1 MRMRVTWRAACGLGL
16 VLSGL
21 GVQAASIGTGPFGR
35 APHIMGVVKA
45 GDAEEVARDF
55 AEPLTRPLTVDIA
68 PLSHPQEL
76 MKIGLWLRERQPA
89 MALELRGSCVGACA
103 KSILMSGKV
112 TRIEPGTLIA
122 FGGMTETMARRKD
135 QIDAGDLFIQGND
148 MSEASRDRFLKQY
161 EGPINQSL
169 AVRALAAQQAPL
181 PPRVK
186 AFLAATTDSWKTVSQ
201 RFGADTRFIIRAD
214 KHQCMWWVPDA
225 QGLKQLG
232 LDVPDYQPVSVAE
245 AASLLKLPEGFIY
258 VGPALDVLPEQPLC
272 LGQKKNLSFPP
283 LP

>member
-1 MRMRVTWRAACGLGL
+1 MQMHVTWRAACGLGL

-21 GVQAASIGTGPFGR
+21 AAQAASIGTGPFGL
-35 APHIMGVVKA
+35 APHITGVVMA
-45 GDAEEVARDF
+45 GDAEEVAHDF
-55 AEPLTRPLTVDIA
+55 AAPLSRPLSVDIA

-76 MKIGLWLRERQPA
+76 MKIGLWLRERQL
-89 MALELRGSCVGACA
+89 ALALRGSCVGACA

-122 FGGMTETMARRKD
+122 LGGMTETMARRKD
-135 QIDAGDLFIQGND
+135 QIDAGDLFIQGNAT
-148 MSEASRDRFLKQY
+148 SEASRDRFLQQY
-161 EGPINQSL
+161 EGPIKNSL

-201 RFGADTRFIIRAD
+201 RFGTDTRFIIRAER
-214 KHQCMWWVPDA
+214 HQCMWWVPDA
-225 QGLKQLG
+225 EGLKQLG
-232 LDVPDYQPVSVAE
+232 LEVPDYQPVSATE
-245 AASLLKLPEGFIY
+245 AARLLEMPEAFIY
-258 VGPALDVLPEQPLC
+258 VGPALDALPEQPLC
-272 LGQKKNLSFPP
+272 PGAKGINFPP

>member
-1 MRMRVTWRAACGLGL
+1 MRMRVTWRVACGLGL
-16 VLSGL
+16 GLWGL
-21 GVQAASIGTGPFGR
+21 GVQAASIGTGPFGQL
-35 APHIMGVVKA
+35 PHIMGVIQA

-68 PLSHPQEL
+68 PQSHPQEL

-89 MALELRGSCVGACA
+89 LALRGSCVGACA

-112 TRIEPGTLIA
+112 TRIEPGTLVA

-135 QIDAGDLFIQGND
+135 QIDAGDLFIQGNAV
-148 MSEASRDRFLKQY
+148 SEASRDRFLQQHAAA
-161 EGPINQSL
+161 INNSL
-169 AVRALAAQQAPL
+169 AVRALAAQQVPL

-186 AFLAATTDSWKTVSQ
+186 AFLQATTESWKTVTQ
-201 RFGADTRFIIRAD
+201 RFGADSRFTIRAS

-225 QGLKQLG
+225 EGLKQLG
-232 LDVPDYQPVSVAE
+232 LDVPDYRPVSAAE
-245 AASLLKLPEGFIY
+245 AAELLKLPEAFVY

-272 LGQKKNLSFPP
+272 PGESKVIFPP

>member
-1 MRMRVTWRAACGLGL
+1 MRKRATWRAACGLGL
-16 VLSGL
+16 MLWGL
-21 GVQAASIGTGPFGR
+21 AAQAASIGTGPFGL
-35 APHIMGVVKA
+35 APHITGVVKI
-45 GDAEEVARDF
+45 GDVEEVARDF

-89 MALELRGSCVGACA
+89 LALRGSCVGACA
-103 KSILMSGKV
+103 KSILMGGKV
-112 TRIEPGTLIA
+112 TRIEPGTVIA

-135 QIDAGDLFIQGND
+135 QIDAGELFIEGNAI
-148 MSEASRDRFLKQY
+148 SEASRDRFLKQY

-169 AVRALAAQQAPL
+169 AVRGLAAQQAPL

-201 RFGADTRFIIRAD
+201 RFGADTRFVNRAE

-225 QGLKQLG
+225 EGLKQLG
-232 LDVPDYQPVSVAE
+232 LDVPDYQAVSAAE
-245 AASLLKLPEGFIY
+245 AAKLLAVPEAFIY

-272 LGQKKNLSFPP
+272 PGQKGVNLPP

>member
-1 MRMRVTWRAACGLGL
+1 MRKRSTWQAAGGLGL
-16 VLSGL
+16 ALCSL
-21 GVQAASIGTGPFGR
+21 GVQGASIGTGPFAL
-35 APHIMGVVKA
+35 APHITGVVKA
-45 GDAEEVARDF
+45 GDADEVARDF

-68 PLSHPQEL
+68 PLSHPQEV

-89 MALELRGSCVGACA
+89 LALRSSCVGACA
-103 KSILMSGKV
+103 KAILMSGKV

-122 FGGMTETMARRKD
+122 FGGKTETMARRKD
-135 QIDAGDLFIQGND
+135 QIDAGELFIEGNA

-161 EGPINQSL
+161 EGPINNSL

-201 RFGADTRFIIRAD
+201 RFGADTRFVIRAA

-225 QGLKQLG
+225 EGLKQLG
-232 LDVPDYQPVSVAE
+232 LDVPDYQPVSAAE
-245 AASLLKLPEGFIY
+245 AAKSLEVPEAFIY
-258 VGPALDVLPEQPLC
+258 AGPALDALPEQPLC
-272 LGQKKNLSFPP
+272 RGEKGVSFPP